1 VEIDVAL
8 QGAIQEQKKKTDA
21 QEDNI
26 EIVAKNQE
34 REMAK
39 IQNVINELKLI
50 EKHTDEGINEKEM

>member
-1 VEIDVAL
+1 MEIDVAL

>member
-26 EIVAKNQE
+26 EIVVKN
-34 REMAK
+34 
-39 IQNVINELKLI
+39 
-50 EKHTDEGINEKEM
+50 